1 LSLCEYSLALQFEK
15 KEKKHEKSPPDDAL
29 DAVDA
34 GVAVVVENFSA
45 IIIS

>member
-1 LSLCEYSLALQFEK
+1 MCEYRLASQFEK
-15 KEKKHEKSPPDDAL
+15 KEKSTKNPSPDDAL